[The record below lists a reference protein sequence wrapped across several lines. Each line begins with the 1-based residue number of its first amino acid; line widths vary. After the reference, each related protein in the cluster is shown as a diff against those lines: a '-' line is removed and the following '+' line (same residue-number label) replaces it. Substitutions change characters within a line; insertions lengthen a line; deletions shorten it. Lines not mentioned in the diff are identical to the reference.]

1 MDHQQR
7 VESAQMTKMA
17 DHGTLAIETWMTSN
31 VDNRGY
37 DRYDD
42 LHIDKIDQTWRD
54 RDSWIEGGLQAFRTA
69 LEIRNKSNLDV
80 CVVLAYSL
88 DARGRESRNLDFWT
102 KKELQESLGSSPP
115 SLYLFQKGREPWTAG
130 GLGNVESFA
139 DKIVV
144 ENLSSDGLRSLAPGK
159 SCYYMEFRQIEF
171 GEYSHTIFF
180 AG

>member
-7 VESAQMTKMA
+7 MEPAQMTQMA
-17 DHGTLAIETWMTSN
+17 DNGRLAIEAWMTSN
-31 VDNRGY
+31 LKQRGY

-42 LHIDKIDQTWRD
+42 LHIDQIDQTWRD

-69 LEIRNKSNLDV
+69 LEIRNKSALDV
-80 CVVLAYSL
+80 SVVLAYSL
-88 DARGRESRNLDFWT
+88 DARSRESRNLDFWT
-102 KKELQESLGSSPP
+102 TKELLESLGSSPP
-115 SLYLFQKGREPWTAG
+115 SLYLFQKGREPWTAE
-130 GLGNVESFA
+130 GLRNVESLA

-144 ENLSSDGLRSLAPGK
+144 ENLSSDALRRLAPGK

-171 GEYSHTIFF
+171 GEYSRTIFF